1 MCLILSSQ
9 KSIIMA
15 QMATTDTKQQILT
28 MRELA
33 AKLRCSRGTAHTLIT
48 NGAFPNAFQLGNRW
62 RIPAEDVAAYKQKN
76 KVRPVSK
83 SA

>member
-9 KSIIMA
+9 KSIIRA
-15 QMATTDTKQQILT
+15 QMATTDTKQQLLT
-28 MRELA
+28 MPELTD
-33 AKLRCSRGTAHTLIT
+33 KIRCSRQTAHTLIS
-48 NGAFPNAFQLGNRW
+48 NGAFPNAFQVGNRW
-62 RIPAEDVAAYKQKN
+62 RIPAEDVAAFKQKN